1 MSKVVEPPV
10 LLSKTL
16 TFVLAASI
24 AVLATLVFTL
34 YNMAPLTRPEIFFL
48 RNQNRYVNY
57 VLTQPE
63 PETAAFR
70 DAFEIG
76 FIRTY
81 ITARNSLDTPKSV
94 TFDRWNSIVKPWSSA
109 SVYDDF
115 TKTDTYKDL
124 TDTRRYMNIVCSV
137 SFDKGNIAKQSASYQ
152 AKFTRTCFDQNSGRQ
167 IGPKSYKIRI
177 AIQSY
182 LDNESGKKL
191 NYLEGLRNNPL
202 GIQVTEYK
210 VLDADGTDPLSDIE
224 TDFYKEG
231 I

>member
-1 MSKVVEPPV
+1 MSKVVKPPV
-10 LLSKTL
+10 LMSRAL

-34 YNMAPLTRPEIFFL
+34 YKMAPLTRPEIFFL
-48 RNQNRYVNY
+48 QNQSRNVNY
-57 VLTQPE
+57 VLEQENPE
-63 PETAAFR
+63 NKSFQSEY
-70 DAFEIG
+70 IKG

-81 ITARNSLDTPKSV
+81 IIARNSIENPKSV
-94 TFDRWNSIVKPWSSA
+94 TIERWNRIVKPWSSPA
-109 SVYDDF
+109 VSAQFRSTNMYNDVTENRMYN
-115 TKTDTYKDL
+115 T
-124 TDTRRYMNIVCSV
+124 VCSIN
-137 SFDKGNIAKQSASYQ
+137 FNDGNILRVEKTQRYIVN
-152 AKFTRTCFDQNSGRQ
+152 FERTCFDQNSGRQ

-182 LDNESGKKL
+182 LDNGSDNTL
-191 NYLEGLRNNPL
+191 NYLKDLRNNPL

-210 VLDADGTDPLSDIE
+210 VLDAKGTDPLSD